1 MFPKRS
7 SEGWSSVFGEVT
19 VGVWKSGHILF
30 AVFRLPFGCKIPPH
44 HRRNIIN
51 AKKITLTDG
60 RKQPTRT
67 RTPTRTPMASKRT
80 PASREP
86 CAVFRLSVSR
96 ARVSAS
102 DHPHT
107 HPTHTHHP
115 TQKQP
120 PKRQAKPP
128 PKTAEKP
135 TQNGGKN
142 NPKKGGYNAP
152 KTHRPKSRE
161 L

>member
-1 MFPKRS
+1 MC
-7 SEGWSSVFGEVT
+7 SVFGERN

-51 AKKITLTDG
+51 VKKITLTDG

-67 RTPTRTPMASKRT
+67 RTASATASTRT

-102 DHPHT
+102 EYTTHT
-107 HPTHTHHP
+107 HHPTHTPPKP